1 MKKILILS
9 CNTGQGHNSAA
20 NALKNAF
27 VELNIECDV
36 EDALR
41 FISDGVSKFISDWH
55 VKIYRNMP
63 KAFDVGYK
71 FTENYTEKL
80 FDEKSLLYKLFTM
93 GTDRLYEFF
102 LSGNYDAVICTHAF
116 SALVFTD
123 VVKKYM
129 PDIKT
134 AFVATDYSVPPSI
147 EQAELDYYF
156 VPDKTLIDNFSKS
169 TSVGGTII
177 ASGIPVRKA
186 FLTSIDKAA
195 AKKAV
200 GMDNNK
206 NHILMMC
213 GSMGCGPMK
222 GIVSEFIELL
232 PEDIELTV
240 VCGTNEKL
248 QSQLEETV
256 KKDKREDSIHIK
268 GFVDDVSLLMDSAD
282 VYITKPGGISITEAA
297 VKGLPL
303 VLIDAVSGCEDYNL
317 RFFVENKMAVTDD
330 SPRELAQKAI
340 ELLYDESRCVD
351 MTNRQKERGYG
362 KSVQIIVD
370 CLIQN

>member
-20 NALKNAF
+20 NALKMAF
-27 VELNIECDV
+27 SELKTEADI

-63 KAFDVGYK
+63 AAFDKGYK
-71 FTENYTEKL
+71 LTENYTEKL
-80 FDEKSLLYKLFTM
+80 FDEKSLMYKLFTM
-93 GTDRLYEFF
+93 GTERLYEF
-102 LSGNYDAVICTHAF
+102 LCDGGYDTVICTHAF

-123 VVKKYM
+123 VVKKYS
-129 PDIKT
+129 PNIKT
-134 AFVATDYSVPPSI
+134 AFVATDYSIPPSI

-156 VPDKTLIDNFSKS
+156 IPDKELIGNFKK
-169 TSVGGTII
+169 VLNEGGEII
-177 ASGIPVRKA
+177 ASGIPVRSEFLISSEKA
-186 FLTSIDKAA
+186 F
-195 AKKAV
+195 AKQQLGV
-200 GMDNNK
+200 DPNK
-206 NHILMMC
+206 KHIMLMC

-222 GIVSEFIELL
+222 NIVSEFVDLL
-232 PEDIELTV
+232 PETVELTV

-248 QSQLEETV
+248 KAQLEKIV
-256 KKDKREDSIHIK
+256 KKDEKGSSIHIK

-297 VKGLPL
+297 VKNLPL

-317 RFFVENKMAVTDD
+317 QFFVENKMAVTET
-330 SPRELAQKAI
+330 SPQKLAQKAI
-340 ELLYDESRCVD
+340 KLLFDEKEHAEIAK
-351 MTNRQKERGYG
+351 RQKERGYE
-362 KSVQIIVD
+362 KSVQIIID
-370 CLIQN
+370 CLK